1 MDYLDRQGIRRI
13 RINVDEDTIEAD
25 LVGSRLT
32 VNGKT
37 TEIPSARDQSYRD
50 MHVAAMRGA
59 RPVCSL
65 PEALGVV
72 HLIDAS
78 ERALRTKTWISP

>member
-1 MDYLDRQGIRRI
+1 
-13 RINVDEDTIEAD
+13 
-25 LVGSRLT
+25 
-32 VNGKT
+32 
-37 TEIPSARDQSYRD
+37 
-50 MHVAAMRGA
+50 MRGA
-59 RPVCSL
+59 SPVCSL